1 MNLIMLKQILF
12 WVLALPSFLTFLA
25 YFMVWGFRIQVFHD
39 QIMNRLPESCRRNYP
54 FCSARK
60 FHEGVQAYLVDK
72 QTLGEP
78 HLDRLRAKIVRSCSS
93 KVLVLAFDLSIV
105 FVLLAGAIDLVGAPW
120 WVWLVMIGV
129 PGIFIVIFHFVLKQ
143 MLKSTREEFAFPG
156 DSVGHQ

>member
-1 MNLIMLKQILF
+1 MLKSILF
-12 WVLALPSFLTFLA
+12 WVLVLPSFLTFLV
-25 YFMVWGFRIQVFHD
+25 YFVVWGSRIQVFHE

-93 KVLVLAFDLSIV
+93 KVPILAFDLSIV
-105 FVLLAGAIDLVGAPW
+105 FMLLVGAIDLVGAPW
-120 WVWLVMIGV
+120 WAWLVIIGV

-143 MLKSTREEFAFPG
+143 MLKSIREEFAFPG
-156 DSVGHQ
+156 DPGGRQR